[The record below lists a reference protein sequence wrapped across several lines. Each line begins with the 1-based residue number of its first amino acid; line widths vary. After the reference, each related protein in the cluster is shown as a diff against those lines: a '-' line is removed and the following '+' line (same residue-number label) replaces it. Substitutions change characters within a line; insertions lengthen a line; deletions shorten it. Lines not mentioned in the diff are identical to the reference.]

1 MVGVGGPHIRGL
13 NTNGGLDLGS
23 RMREI
28 TREDVR
34 AAVERARAVERP
46 PDREILHLLPRQFIL
61 DDQPGIFD
69 PVGMVGARLE
79 VDLHIATC
87 SGSALQSTVTCANR
101 AGLEVSE
108 AVLESIA
115 AAESTLSADERELG
129 VCLLDIGAH
138 SSDLVVFFEG
148 AVAHTASVPVGGNHF
163 TNDLAVGLQ
172 MPVAQAEEL
181 KRQYGH
187 AVVTAV
193 PIEAEIEINN
203 PEPQRLALR
212 TLAEILEP
220 RARELLYFVKES
232 LRQGGV
238 LEALGAG
245 CVLTGGGAMLA
256 GHARRDRE
264 PASRS
269 GAHRNA
275 GAALE
280 HAGRASS
287 SQLFHCH
294 RNATVCTSHT
304 RNPCGRKQQPA
315 RQAARHLR
323 SEFLRARIM
332 SITNGEAPA
341 AMDQQKIE
349 AAEIRIQFHDEE
361 PRGARIKVIGV
372 GGGGGNAVNR
382 MIQAGLEGVEFI
394 AANTDVQALKLSLA
408 PMKLQLG
415 VRLTAGLGAGAN
427 PDVGRRAALEDSEKI
442 IEALEGA
449 DMVFVTAGLG
459 GGTGT
464 GAAPVIASLASE
476 MGILT
481 VAVITR
487 PFAFEGKRRLQQAER
502 GLKELLESVDT
513 MIVIPNEKLL
523 AVAKDAGFF
532 ESFRIAD
539 DVLRQGV
546 QGISD
551 IITIPGIINRDF
563 ADVKTT
569 MAGMGHAVMGTAI
582 RSGDNR
588 AMEAAQAAMAS
599 PLLDA
604 GAIDGARGILINITG
619 SSNLKLSEVN
629 EASSLIQSSAH
640 EDANII
646 FGAVL
651 DERMGDEVK
660 ITVIATGFRD
670 QMPERRARMLN
681 VEEMPVVSVPVLP
694 TDAWMREKAPA
705 ASASACASAVHER
718 GRRRGVDSDARRAG
732 VCGAATRP
740 SRAEIAEEP
749 SFAPLPRDYASD
761 FGNSVRTPADY
772 RRAMSPQPAVS
783 PLSASSGRRRAGSGR
798 SDLYAPDEVL
808 SRAATKSGTC
818 L

>member
-1 MVGVGGPHIRGL
+1 
-13 NTNGGLDLGS
+13 
-23 RMREI
+23 
-28 TREDVR
+28 
-34 AAVERARAVERP
+34 
-46 PDREILHLLPRQFIL
+46 
-61 DDQPGIFD
+61 
-69 PVGMVGARLE
+69 
-79 VDLHIATC
+79 
-87 SGSALQSTVTCANR
+87 
-101 AGLEVSE
+101 
-108 AVLESIA
+108 
-115 AAESTLSADERELG
+115 
-129 VCLLDIGAH
+129 
-138 SSDLVVFFEG
+138 
-148 AVAHTASVPVGGNHF
+148 
-163 TNDLAVGLQ
+163 
-172 MPVAQAEEL
+172 
-181 KRQYGH
+181 
-187 AVVTAV
+187 
-193 PIEAEIEINN
+193 
-203 PEPQRLALR
+203 
-212 TLAEILEP
+212 
-220 RARELLYFVKES
+220 
-232 LRQGGV
+232 
-238 LEALGAG
+238 
-245 CVLTGGGAMLA
+245 
-256 GHARRDRE
+256 
-264 PASRS
+264 
-269 GAHRNA
+269 
-275 GAALE
+275 
-280 HAGRASS
+280 
-287 SQLFHCH
+287 
-294 RNATVCTSHT
+294 
-304 RNPCGRKQQPA
+304 
-315 RQAARHLR
+315 
-323 SEFLRARIM
+323 
-332 SITNGEAPA
+332 
-341 AMDQQKIE
+341 MDQQKIE
-349 AAEIRIQFHDEE
+349 AADLRIQFHDEE
-361 PRGARIKVIGV
+361 QRGARIKVIGV

-408 PMKLQLG
+408 PIKLQLG

-582 RSGDNR
+582 RTGDNR
-588 AMEAAQAAMAS
+588 AKEAAQAAMAS

-681 VEEMPVVSVPVLP
+681 VEEMAVVSVPVVAA
-694 TDAWMREKAPA
+694 DAWMREKAPVAQPAPAPLRFMSEEEDEDSSNEDAGEPVFVA
-705 ASASACASAVHER
+705 AAVRSSH
-718 GRRRGVDSDARRAG
+718 
-732 VCGAATRP
+732 
-740 SRAEIAEEP
+740 AEVAEEP
-749 SFAPLPRDYASD
+749 AFVPLPRDYASD
-761 FGNSVRTPADY
+761 FGNSVRTPTITEEPN
-772 RRAMSPQPAVS
+772 SQPAIS
-783 PLSASSGRRRAGSGR
+783 PLSAPSNDEERDLDVPTFMRRM
-798 SDLYAPDEVL
+798 
-808 SRAATKSGTC
+808 KF
-818 L
+818 